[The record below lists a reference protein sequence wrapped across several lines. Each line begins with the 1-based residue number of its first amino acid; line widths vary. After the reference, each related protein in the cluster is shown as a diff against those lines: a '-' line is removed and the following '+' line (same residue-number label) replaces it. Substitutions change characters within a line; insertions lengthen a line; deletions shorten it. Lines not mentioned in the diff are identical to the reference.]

1 MTASPAGSLQL
12 LVGLGNPGDK
22 YAGTRHNV
30 GFMACERLAAAA
42 GVPFKNQAKL
52 QGLFCE
58 VGQGA
63 SRLRLLM
70 PQTFM
75 NESGRSIR
83 AALDWYGLEPG
94 QLLLLV
100 DDMDLPLGR
109 LRLRASGGAGGHN
122 GLRSTI
128 AHLGG
133 QDFARLRIGIG
144 APSANPVER
153 KERTVSHVLGRF
165 QAAEQPILAEV
176 LAEVISGIDLIQR
189 LGLERAANRLNSFV
203 APSAAKL
210 VEAGAPAKPQA
221 KPQASSSASSSAS
234 SPAPSRPSP

>member
-153 KERTVSHVLGRF
+153 KELTVSHVLGRF

-221 KPQASSSASSSAS
+221 SSSAS

>member
-30 GFMACERLAAAA
+30 GFMALERLAAAA

-221 KPQASSSASSSAS
+221 SSSASSSAS